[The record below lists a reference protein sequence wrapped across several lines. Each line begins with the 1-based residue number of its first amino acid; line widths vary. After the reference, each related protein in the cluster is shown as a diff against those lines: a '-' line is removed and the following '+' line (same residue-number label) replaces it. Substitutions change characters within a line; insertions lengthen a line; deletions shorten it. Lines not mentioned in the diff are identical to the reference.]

1 MIDNVSLASGFS
13 EVLTDDFLKR
23 KMPKLQ
29 LEELYRSKTASRIG
43 RYIKTASVPPE
54 VLMYADIWRTIV
66 KLKNGSYISPDEL
79 DCVIKIVQYKTC
91 PQNIKDKL
99 LKILPDIENNIHEC
113 EKYAEE
119 HIKDLGK
126 DGVTNI
132 KKYSQKLRVLISKIP
147 KGI

>member
-13 EVLTDDFLKR
+13 EVLTDNFLKR

-29 LEELYRSKTASRIG
+29 LEELYRLETASRIG
-43 RYIKTASVPPE
+43 SYIKTATVPPE
-54 VLMYADIWRTIV
+54 VLMYADIWMTIA
-66 KLKNGSYISPDEL
+66 KLKMGSYISPDEL
-79 DCVIKIVQYKTC
+79 DRVIKIVQYKNC
-91 PQNIKDKL
+91 PQNLKDKL
-99 LKILPDIENNIHEC
+99 LEILPNIEKNIHEC
-113 EKYAEE
+113 EKYAKE

-132 KKYSQKLRVLISKIP
+132 KKYSQNLRVLISKIP